1 MMGYRPLLAE
11 SFFILCTNTILNEDL
26 AWLGDFEYNISQPF
40 FDSVE
45 HARSSYTDT
54 IGVSTL
60 GHMVEQ

>member
-1 MMGYRPLLAE
+1 MKIWHGWV
-11 SFFILCTNTILNEDL
+11 ILK
-26 AWLGDFEYNISQPF
+26 YNISQPL